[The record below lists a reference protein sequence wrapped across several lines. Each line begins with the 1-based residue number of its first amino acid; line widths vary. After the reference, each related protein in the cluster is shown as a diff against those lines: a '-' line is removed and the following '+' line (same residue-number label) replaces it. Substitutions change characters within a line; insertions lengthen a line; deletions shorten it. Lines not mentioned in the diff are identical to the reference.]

1 MQFTIDTARMAAR
14 ARQLVLAGLIF
25 ALGSPASAQYFGR
38 NKVRYRAFDFQVMR
52 TDHFD
57 IYFYPSEREGVDIAA
72 RLAERWYTR
81 LSRQLNHS
89 LSERQPLVLYASHA
103 DFEQTNVVSEEINEG
118 TGGFTEPI
126 RRRIVLPMAGPIAD
140 TDHVLGHELVHAF
153 QFDMA
158 VPTAGDSQ
166 QTPLD
171 RLPLWFVEGM
181 AEYLSLGRVDAHA
194 AMKVR
199 DAAARNQLP
208 TIVDLRS
215 PKYFPYQW
223 GHAVFAYIG
232 GRYGDQ
238 SIPRLFR
245 SAALTGNVEDAI
257 QSTLGISVQ
266 DLSRDW
272 HAAINQL
279 YGPGLASATPL
290 PTRARLDFRARFA
303 ADLNVAPA
311 LSPDGK
317 WLAFLS
323 TRSLFST
330 DLYIAEAQ
338 TGRVVRRL
346 TSTATDPHFS
356 SIEFINSAAAW
367 DRSSKH
373 VAIGTITGGRAALAI
388 FDTRSGKRD
397 REIPVKDVDEI
408 LNPSWAPDGHAIAF
422 TGMRAGL
429 TDLYVYEFSG
439 SRVRQLTNDPYA
451 DLHPAWSPDSRRI
464 AYATDRYSSSLDELR
479 MGPLRLAIL
488 NPANGGSEL
497 VPTFDTG
504 KAINPQWTANGDG
517 LYFIGNPQGVPN
529 IYRVSI
535 ATGQTAP
542 MTAVGVGISGIT
554 PSSPAFSVS
563 AATEELAVSTYENE
577 RYAIY
582 LWSASDPVD
591 PPPPLLADAAALP
604 PPDDSSP
611 GLRALAA
618 RRDPIPTIEGYPTVP
633 YSAKMSLVGVGQPTA
648 TAGVTSF
655 GPMVAGSATFT
666 FADALGDR
674 ILSTGLQVGSGLT
687 NSFSF
692 KDVAFQAGYL
702 RLDRRWQWRLVT
714 GQIPYVAGTF
724 ESGSGIDAN
733 GQAVQVDRQTIYRE
747 VERNTAAILMYPLDR
762 ARRLEFAGGFAQ
774 SSLEQIVNS
783 TVSTPGGQLLSTGQ
797 DVHDLRPQLNLATTT
812 AAFVSDAATV
822 GPTSPIQGQR
832 YRVEVTPTFGT
843 VNFTGLLADYR
854 RYIMP
859 VSFYTIATR
868 FITYSRLGP
877 GGDDLRLNSIFINDP
892 SLIRGYAP
900 LTQLPVGCIAT
911 LTLCNPAD
919 QLVGSRIAVGNLEFR
934 FPLLRPFGVKHGMY
948 GPVPIEV
955 AFFGDSGVAWNGGE
969 KPAIFGGT
977 RQQISSSGVAF
988 RVGLGFAVAEFDAV
1002 KPFQRADTGWT
1013 FGFNLIPGW

>member
-1 MQFTIDTARMAAR
+1 
-14 ARQLVLAGLIF
+14 
-25 ALGSPASAQYFGR
+25 
-38 NKVRYRAFDFQVMR
+38 
-52 TDHFD
+52 
-57 IYFYPSEREGVDIAA
+57 
-72 RLAERWYTR
+72 
-81 LSRQLNHS
+81 
-89 LSERQPLVLYASHA
+89 
-103 DFEQTNVVSEEINEG
+103 
-118 TGGFTEPI
+118 
-126 RRRIVLPMAGPIAD
+126 
-140 TDHVLGHELVHAF
+140 
-153 QFDMA
+153 
-158 VPTAGDSQ
+158 
-166 QTPLD
+166 
-171 RLPLWFVEGM
+171 
-181 AEYLSLGRVDAHA
+181 
-194 AMKVR
+194 
-199 DAAARNQLP
+199 
-208 TIVDLRS
+208 
-215 PKYFPYQW
+215 
-223 GHAVFAYIG
+223 
-232 GRYGDQ
+232 
-238 SIPRLFR
+238 
-245 SAALTGNVEDAI
+245 
-257 QSTLGISVQ
+257 
-266 DLSRDW
+266 
-272 HAAINQL
+272 
-279 YGPGLASATPL
+279 
-290 PTRARLDFRARFA
+290 
-303 ADLNVAPA
+303 
-311 LSPDGK
+311 
-317 WLAFLS
+317 
-323 TRSLFST
+323 
-330 DLYIAEAQ
+330 
-338 TGRVVRRL
+338 
-346 TSTATDPHFS
+346 
-356 SIEFINSAAAW
+356 
-367 DRSSKH
+367 
-373 VAIGTITGGRAALAI
+373 
-388 FDTRSGKRD
+388 
-397 REIPVKDVDEI
+397 
-408 LNPSWAPDGHAIAF
+408 
-422 TGMRAGL
+422 
-429 TDLYVYEFSG
+429 
-439 SRVRQLTNDPYA
+439 
-451 DLHPAWSPDSRRI
+451 
-464 AYATDRYSSSLDELR
+464 
-479 MGPLRLAIL
+479 
-488 NPANGGSEL
+488 
-497 VPTFDTG
+497 
-504 KAINPQWTANGDG
+504 
-517 LYFIGNPQGVPN
+517 
-529 IYRVSI
+529 
-535 ATGQTAP
+535 
-542 MTAVGVGISGIT
+542 
-554 PSSPAFSVS
+554 
-563 AATEELAVSTYENE
+563 
-577 RYAIY
+577 
-582 LWSASDPVD
+582 
-591 PPPPLLADAAALP
+591 
-604 PPDDSSP
+604 
-611 GLRALAA
+611 
-618 RRDPIPTIEGYPTVP
+618 
-633 YSAKMSLVGVGQPTA
+633 MSLVGVGQPTA

-724 ESGSGIDAN
+724 ESGPGIDTN

-762 ARRLEFAGGFAQ
+762 GRRLEFAGGFAQ

-919 QLVGSRIAVGNLEFR
+919 QLVGSRIAVGNLELR